1 MHSVSDECVCVCVR
15 ERDRERE
22 RADANEC
29 ITFDYYR
36 KTLFSRFTYVL
47 LIHCTCTCILHV
59 YVHVVF
65 LTLLVEIILAKFLS
79 LLRNGLY
86 LVCIPGFVSE
96 PSPGDRLRPPPAEEE
111 EA

>member
-1 MHSVSDECVCVCVR
+1 MHNFSLLQKDIIFPFHLR
-15 ERDRERE
+15 
-22 RADANEC
+22 
-29 ITFDYYR
+29 TPH
-36 KTLFSRFTYVL
+36 TLYMYMQ
-47 LIHCTCTCILHV
+47 LHV
-59 YVHVVF
+59 YVHVHVVF